1 MTTSAHNQSTARPP
15 IVVVVGHIDHGKTTI
30 LDWYRKSKVAE
41 KESGG
46 ITQHIGAYEVEHNG
60 KRLTFIDTPGHE
72 SFAKIR
78 QRGAALAD
86 IGILVVAADEGV
98 KPQTKEAIRV
108 LREADIPFAVALN
121 KIDKPGANP
130 ERVKQ
135 ELAQEEVLVESYG
148 GKVPAVETSGRT
160 GQGLEE
166 LLETLLLLAELEE
179 LASAPEAG
187 AEGIVI
193 ETELNPRRGAT
204 ATVLIR
210 NGTLK
215 RGDAVALGN
224 AAETIRILENFA
236 GRPVDA
242 LGPSAPARIA
252 GLGKLPAVGDLLRA
266 FPSRAEAKAFVK
278 ALPPEK
284 PINGKDKPAGESEQ
298 KERVFNI
305 ILKSDVFGSQEA
317 VAEALAQLS
326 SPAAAIRLLAAGIGD
341 INESDI
347 KLASATRL
355 VTIIGFR
362 VKTDPA
368 ARELARTQNIRI
380 VTGEVIYEL
389 LDEVK
394 QAITDLIPPEV
405 KRIDLGRVKILKVFK
420 KADGK
425 QVVGGRVETGKIA
438 KGARIEVVRMRG
450 IIGTG
455 SIAGLQRGKQA
466 VEEVAQGLECGMM
479 ADTRTAIEEDDELVI
494 YQEEVTKIN
503 FSYARTPPDREAPE
517 PAPGRSDANR

>member
-1 MTTSAHNQSTARPP
+1 MENTGNTARHDQKTTRPP

-30 LDWYRKSKVAE
+30 LDWYRKSKVVE

-46 ITQHIGAYEVEHNG
+46 ITQHIGAYEVEQKG
-60 KRLTFIDTPGHE
+60 SRLTLIDTPGHE

-78 QRGAALAD
+78 RRGVSLAD

-121 KIDKPGANP
+121 KIDKPDANP

-135 ELAQEEVLVESYG
+135 ELSQEEVLVESYG
-148 GKVPAVETSGRT
+148 GKVPLVETSGRT

-179 LASAPEAG
+179 LASDPSAP
-187 AEGIVI
+187 AEGVVI
-193 ETELNPRRGAT
+193 ETELNPKRGAT
-204 ATVLIR
+204 ATVLVR

-215 RGDAVALGN
+215 RGDA
-224 AAETIRILENFA
+224 AAIGASAEVIKILENFA
-236 GRPVDA
+236 GRPADA

-252 GLGKLPAVGDLLRA
+252 GLGEVPAVGDTLRG
-266 FPSRAEAKAFVK
+266 FPSRADAEAFIKS
-278 ALPPEK
+278 LPPEK
-284 PINGKDKPAGESEQ
+284 PLNGQRRMDDAAER

-317 VAEALAQLS
+317 LAEALARLS
-326 SPAAAIRLLAAGIGD
+326 SPAATIRLLAAGIGD

-355 VTIIGFR
+355 VTIVGFR

-368 ARELARTQNIRI
+368 ARELARAQNIHI
-380 VTGEVIYEL
+380 VAGDVIYDL
-389 LDEVK
+389 LDQVK
-394 QAITDLIPPEV
+394 QAVSDLIPPEV

-420 KADGK
+420 KENGA
-425 QVVGGRVETGKIA
+425 QVVGGRVEQGKIA
-438 KGARIEVVRMRG
+438 KGAKIEILRMRG
-450 IIGTG
+450 LAGAGT
-455 SIAGLQRGKQA
+455 IAGLQRERTP
-466 VEEVAQGLECGMM
+466 VEEIGQGLECGI
-479 ADTRTAIEEDDELVI
+479 ALESRTPIQEGDELAV
-494 YQEEVTKIN
+494 YQEEIAKIS
-503 FSYARTPPDREAPE
+503 F
-517 PAPGRSDANR
+517 